1 MASESTAG
9 ERVGVFA
16 ARVLEDLYT
25 VVCGERP
32 VGVRASSEGETLAV
46 VLRLPGPAPFD
57 APGAD
62 ADRSLP
68 YDAIPEL
75 VRAAA
80 RVQAGVELGIDG
92 WSTDAELSL
101 VTFTFRL
108 PGANGRTSAA
118 RSALRLVG
126 DEHEHERQR

>member
-1 MASESTAG
+1 MASEWTAG
-9 ERVGVFA
+9 ERVGAFA

-32 VGVRASSEGETLAV
+32 VSVRASSDGDTLAV
-46 VLRLPGPAPFD
+46 QLRLPGPAPFA
-57 APGAD
+57 APALE

-80 RVQAGVELGIDG
+80 RVQAGVELRIDG
-92 WSTDAELSL
+92 WSADGELGL
-101 VTFTFRL
+101 VTFSFSVAGEGGQPPR
-108 PGANGRTSAA
+108 A
-118 RSALRLVG
+118 RGMLRLVA
-126 DEHEHERQR
+126 DERER